1 MTVHYPK
8 FVTLFRSGVLA
19 VDTAGATY
27 GSEAY
32 RNEIGLGASLKWLD
46 NEDALRGVFPP
57 GVRIGPLSRFNGY
70 LNREGGWADA
80 SQGIQFLMSQ
90 VIALGANIHTN
101 KCATELI
108 RKDEKTIGV
117 RCADDSEYYADLV
130 ILSTG
135 SWTPSSFPEL
145 NLQEQCLATG

>member
-1 MTVHYPK
+1 
-8 FVTLFRSGVLA
+8 
-19 VDTAGATY
+19 
-27 GSEAY
+27 
-32 RNEIGLGASLKWLD
+32 
-46 NEDALRGVFPP
+46 
-57 GVRIGPLSRFNGY
+57 
-70 LNREGGWADA
+70 
-80 SQGIQFLMSQ
+80 MSQ

-117 RCADDSEYYADLV
+117 RCTDDSEYYADLV